1 MTGLTPARSLGLDA
15 LAGLFN
21 ACFADYLLPMQ
32 LDPAALADHIER
44 NDVSLGDSP
53 VAVDGEPA
61 AFALLAVRGAD
72 AWIGGMGT
80 LPSHRRGGLGA
91 RVMQAAVETASAR
104 GCEAVWLEVI
114 DRNEPARRLYERLGF
129 EHVRDLGVWSLEPGS
144 AASGGLDVDVGEAAG
159 WIAAHRDVRE
169 PWQRGDATLRR
180 MRAAGVALRGLA
192 VDRVGAAVYTANPG
206 SVTVQQA
213 AAVDDAAAEA
223 LLAACAAKGGLR
235 FTNVAYEG
243 RLGRALERLGA
254 QAVVRQHELRLRLG

>member
-21 ACFADYLLPMQ
+21 ACFADYLLPMR
-32 LDPAALADHIER
+32 LDTAALADHVER
-44 NDVSLGDSP
+44 NDISLDDSP
-53 VAVDGEPA
+53 VAVEGEPV
-61 AFALLAVRGAD
+61 AFALLAVRGRD

-91 RVMQAAVETASAR
+91 WVMQAAVDTAFAR

-144 AASGGLDVDVGEAAG
+144 AAGHGLEVDVGGAAA
-159 WIAAHRDVRE
+159 WIAAHRDVRD
-169 PWQRGDATLRR
+169 PWQRDDATLRR
-180 MRAAGVALRGLA
+180 MRAAGVALCGLA
-192 VDRVGAAVYTANPG
+192 VDRAAAVYTANPG
-206 SVTVQQA
+206 SVTVHQA

-223 LLAACAAKGGLR
+223 VLAACAAGGGLR

-243 RLGRALERLGA
+243 RVGRALERLGA
-254 QAVVRQHELRLRLG
+254 RAVVRQHELRLLAG